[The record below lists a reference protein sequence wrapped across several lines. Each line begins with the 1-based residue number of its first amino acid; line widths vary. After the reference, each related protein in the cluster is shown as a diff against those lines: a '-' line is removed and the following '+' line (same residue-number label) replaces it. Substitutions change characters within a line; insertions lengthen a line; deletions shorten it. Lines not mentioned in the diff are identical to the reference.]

1 MILTD
6 PEWQAVLLS
15 LKVSSLAVALSLPF
29 GIFFAWLLVRRRFP
43 GKALLDSVLHLPL
56 VLPPVV
62 VGYLLLISMGRRGF
76 IGEKLYDW
84 FGLTFAFSWRGAVLA
99 AAVMSFPL
107 MVRAIRLALEG
118 VDMKLEQAAR
128 TLGAGRWRVFSP
140 SRFPDVTRHYCRDGT
155 GLRPLAGRVWRD
167 HHLRLEHP
175 RRDANDSVGHVYPD
189 SNAGRRGRGGAA
201 VYHFNRISPGIAAGV
216 GMASAAEPRADGE
229 ISMLELNFTQTLGN
243 HTLTLNETLPASG
256 ITAIF
261 GVSGAG
267 KTSLI
272 NAISGLT
279 RPQSGRI
286 VLNNRVL
293 NDVENKVYLTP
304 DKRRI
309 GYVFQDAR
317 LFPHYSVRGNLRY
330 GMAKSMAGQFD
341 KLVTLL
347 GIEPLLDRLPS
358 SLSGGEKQ
366 RVAIGRAL
374 LTAPELLLL
383 DEPLASL
390 DIPRKRELLPYL
402 QRLTR
407 EINIPMLYVSHS
419 LDEILHLADKVLVL
433 EEGSVKAFG
442 NLEEVWG
449 SSVMH
454 PWLPREQQSSIL
466 KVSVLE
472 HHPHYAMTAL
482 ALGDQHLW
490 VNKIDKPLQSALRI
504 RIQASDVS
512 LVLQPPLQT
521 SIRNILRAKVAECFD
536 DNGQVEVKLEVGSR
550 TLWARISPWARDELG
565 IKPGLWLYAQIK
577 SVSIT
582 A

>member
-1 MILTD
+1 
-6 PEWQAVLLS
+6 
-15 LKVSSLAVALSLPF
+15 
-29 GIFFAWLLVRRRFP
+29 
-43 GKALLDSVLHLPL
+43 
-56 VLPPVV
+56 
-62 VGYLLLISMGRRGF
+62 
-76 IGEKLYDW
+76 
-84 FGLTFAFSWRGAVLA
+84 
-99 AAVMSFPL
+99 
-107 MVRAIRLALEG
+107 
-118 VDMKLEQAAR
+118 
-128 TLGAGRWRVFSP
+128 
-140 SRFPDVTRHYCRDGT
+140 
-155 GLRPLAGRVWRD
+155 
-167 HHLRLEHP
+167 
-175 RRDANDSVGHVYPD
+175 
-189 SNAGRRGRGGAA
+189 
-201 VYHFNRISPGIAAGV
+201 
-216 GMASAAEPRADGE
+216 
-229 ISMLELNFTQTLGN
+229 MLELNFTQTLGN
-243 HTLTLNETLPASG
+243 HCLTISETLPASG

-279 RPQSGRI
+279 RPQSGSI
-286 VLNNRVL
+286 ILNNRVL
-293 NDVENKVYLTP
+293 NDVEKKIYLSP

-341 KLVTLL
+341 KLVALL
-347 GIEPLLDRLPS
+347 GIDPMLDRLPS

-402 QRLTR
+402 QRLAR
-407 EINIPMLYVSHS
+407 EIHIPMLYVSHS

-442 NLEEVWG
+442 NLEDVWG

-454 PWLPREQQSSIL
+454 PWLPKDQQSSIL

-490 VNKIDKPLQSALRI
+490 VNKVDKPLQSALRI

-512 LVLQPPLQT
+512 LVLQPPVQT
-521 SIRNILRAKVAECFD
+521 SIRNVLRARVAECY
-536 DNGQVEVKLEVGSR
+536 DNDGQVDVQLEVGVK

-565 IKPGLWLYAQIK
+565 IKPGQWLYAQIK

-582 A
+582 T

>member
-1 MILTD
+1 
-6 PEWQAVLLS
+6 
-15 LKVSSLAVALSLPF
+15 
-29 GIFFAWLLVRRRFP
+29 
-43 GKALLDSVLHLPL
+43 
-56 VLPPVV
+56 
-62 VGYLLLISMGRRGF
+62 
-76 IGEKLYDW
+76 
-84 FGLTFAFSWRGAVLA
+84 
-99 AAVMSFPL
+99 
-107 MVRAIRLALEG
+107 
-118 VDMKLEQAAR
+118 
-128 TLGAGRWRVFSP
+128 
-140 SRFPDVTRHYCRDGT
+140 
-155 GLRPLAGRVWRD
+155 
-167 HHLRLEHP
+167 
-175 RRDANDSVGHVYPD
+175 
-189 SNAGRRGRGGAA
+189 
-201 VYHFNRISPGIAAGV
+201 
-216 GMASAAEPRADGE
+216 
-229 ISMLELNFTQTLGN
+229 MLELNFTQTLGD
-243 HTLTLNETLPASG
+243 HCLTINETLPASG

-286 VLNNRVL
+286 VLNGRVL
-293 NDVENKVYLTP
+293 NDAEKRLCLAP
-304 DKRRI
+304 EKRRI

-317 LFPHYSVRGNLRY
+317 LFPHYKVLGNLRY

-341 KLVTLL
+341 KLIALL
-347 GIEPLLDRLPS
+347 GIEPLLNRLPS

-402 QRLTR
+402 QRLAR

-433 EEGSVKAFG
+433 EGGSVKAFG
-442 NLEEVWG
+442 DLEEVWG

-454 PWLPREQQSSIL
+454 PWLPQEQQSSIL

-482 ALGDQHLW
+482 AIGDQHVW
-490 VNKIDKPLQSALRI
+490 VNKLDKPLQASLRI

-512 LVLQPPLQT
+512 LVLQPPLQS
-521 SIRNILRAKVAECFD
+521 SIRNILRAKVAQCYD
-536 DNGQVEVKLEVGSR
+536 DKGQVEVQLDIGTR

-582 A
+582 T

>member
-1 MILTD
+1 
-6 PEWQAVLLS
+6 
-15 LKVSSLAVALSLPF
+15 
-29 GIFFAWLLVRRRFP
+29 
-43 GKALLDSVLHLPL
+43 
-56 VLPPVV
+56 
-62 VGYLLLISMGRRGF
+62 
-76 IGEKLYDW
+76 
-84 FGLTFAFSWRGAVLA
+84 
-99 AAVMSFPL
+99 
-107 MVRAIRLALEG
+107 
-118 VDMKLEQAAR
+118 
-128 TLGAGRWRVFSP
+128 
-140 SRFPDVTRHYCRDGT
+140 
-155 GLRPLAGRVWRD
+155 
-167 HHLRLEHP
+167 
-175 RRDANDSVGHVYPD
+175 
-189 SNAGRRGRGGAA
+189 
-201 VYHFNRISPGIAAGV
+201 
-216 GMASAAEPRADGE
+216 
-229 ISMLELNFTQTLGN
+229 MLELNFTQTLGS
-243 HTLTLNETLPASG
+243 HTLRLNETLPASG

-293 NDVENKVYLTP
+293 NDAEKKVCLSP

-330 GMAKSMAGQFD
+330 GMAKSMAGQFN
-341 KLVTLL
+341 KLVALL

-402 QRLTR
+402 QRLAR
-407 EINIPMLYVSHS
+407 EINVPMLYVSHS

-433 EEGSVKAFG
+433 EAGRVKAFG

-454 PWLPREQQSSIL
+454 PWLPKEQQSSIL

-490 VNKIDKPLQSALRI
+490 VNKIDTPIQSTLRI

-521 SIRNILRAKVAECFD
+521 SIRNILRAKVAQCFD
-536 DNGQVEVKLEVGSR
+536 DNGQVEVQLEVGSR